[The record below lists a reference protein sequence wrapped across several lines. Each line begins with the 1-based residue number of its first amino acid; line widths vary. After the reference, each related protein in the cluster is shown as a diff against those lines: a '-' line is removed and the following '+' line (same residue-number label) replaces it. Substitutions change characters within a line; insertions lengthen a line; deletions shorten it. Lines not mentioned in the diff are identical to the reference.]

1 VAGVVTFD
9 GNPLADASV
18 QFISQEPGGH
28 DATGYTDSSGAFRLT
43 THRQNDGALPGLYKV
58 TVRHSKAVETPQ
70 GAGPADVQ
78 KAAPPSA
85 GSPKAPLVIPPIYSR
100 PDMTI
105 LKHRVPDDGDA
116 KLELRTG
123 KS

>member
-1 VAGVVTFD
+1 
-9 GNPLADASV
+9 V
-18 QFISQEPGGH
+18 QFISQEPGGY
-28 DATGYTDSSGAFRLT
+28 DATGYTDANGAFRLT

-58 TVRHSKAVETPQ
+58 TVRHSKAFDTPQ
-70 GAGPADVQ
+70 AAGPADVQ
-78 KAAPPSA
+78 KAAAPPG
-85 GSPKAPLVIPPIYSR
+85 GSPKASLVIPLIYSR

-116 KLELRTG
+116 KLELRSG